1 MGKKLKKNECN
12 IIQMAILHFYPI
24 NISTMKK
31 ISFKNTL
38 LPYPSENLELLTQN
52 YPKPPSNLVHR

>member
-1 MGKKLKKNECN
+1 
-12 IIQMAILHFYPI
+12 MAVLHFYPI